1 MLALKRLVTILVMV
15 FLLLAL
21 LVLVLPSVR
30 SGFESMAGSAQGL
43 YFGLLVTAVVLLGLQ
58 LITENVDSALLRRD
72 VAARDGKI
80 NELKARL
87 YDHQMEQRNAA
98 ERTSSAAVR
107 TGTTTYPEEHR
118 PVFPQSDPG
127 LSNAPIS
134 RPNTIIPP
142 DATTRPGQ

>member
-21 LVLVLPSVR
+21 LVLTVPSVR
-30 SGFESMAGSAQGL
+30 SGFESMAGSAQAL
-43 YFGLLVTAVVLLGLQ
+43 YFGLLVAAVVLLGLQ
-58 LITENVDSALLRRD
+58 LITENVDSVLLRRD

-87 YDHQMEQRNAA
+87 YDHQMEQRLAA
-98 ERTSSAAVR
+98 DRTPSAVR
-107 TGTTTYPEEHR
+107 TGTTTYPTEEPR
-118 PVFPQSDPG
+118 PVFPQPDPG
-127 LSNAPIS
+127 LSNAS
-134 RPNTIIPP
+134 VSKPNPIIPP